1 MVIRSRTPPVSIIMI
16 KNPYQQ
22 LQHEIMS
29 AGAKVLLS
37 SGQACVAYGIAA
49 FSKDGDWVIEE
60 SDISCQAVLSVLER
74 KGADYRRGAP
84 LDVRWLAKGWTS
96 HFEYMD
102 GDIRARTDFCS
113 RPPRINDIKRLWKDA
128 VQKSDIGVVDAQSLI
143 QLKLTRRSRDYIVI
157 GALAE
162 ELGLNGN
169 LPELALEYLQDYTP
183 LAKAV
188 KRWPQTAALSSRE
201 AVRLLLQ
208 DGSRDDVVNSL
219 ARERDR
225 MMEADEKRIQRM
237 LRASAGYQE
246 AFSTLKRSWKQ
257 QGAKLAQQH
266 ADLCSAAVPLL
277 GENLNG

>member
-1 MVIRSRTPPVSIIMI
+1 MI

-22 LQHEIMS
+22 LQYEFVS

-60 SDISCQAVLSVLER
+60 SDISCRAVLSVLER
-74 KGADYRRGAP
+74 KNAVYRLGVP
-84 LDVRWLAKGWTS
+84 LDIRWLAKGWTS

-102 GDIRARTDFCS
+102 GDLRVRADFCS
-113 RPPRINDIKRLWKDA
+113 RPPRITDIKRLWADA
-128 VQKSDIGVVDAQSLI
+128 VEKSGISVVDAQSLI
-143 QLKLTRRSRDYIVI
+143 RLKLSRRSRDYVTI

-183 LAKAV
+183 LAKAA
-188 KRWPQTAALSSRE
+188 KRWPEAAARCDRE

-208 DGSRDDVVNSL
+208 RASRDDVVNSL

-237 LRASAGYQE
+237 LRASAGYQND
-246 AFSTLKRSWKQ
+246 FSALKKSWNR
-257 QGAKLAQQH
+257 QGTKLGQQH
-266 ADLCSAAVPLL
+266 ADLCAAAAPLQK
-277 GENLNG
+277 ENLNG